1 MGSLEQ
7 FDLLL
12 GEALECM
19 DKAAGEVRE
28 IIAVNQKDCLR
39 RLGRAIAE
47 LWEIREAIYGIRPD
61 LKRDFVQEYEQDKER
76 YEKLHHK
83 HKQADLAEKQGELE
97 LARRLYQELLDTS
110 GFGFFHL
117 VAEAGLYRVSKIE
130 KT

>member
-1 MGSLEQ
+1 MGSLEHL
-7 FDLLL
+7 DLLL

-19 DKAAGEVRE
+19 DEAAGEVRE

-47 LWEIREAIYGIRPD
+47 LWEIREEIYGVRPD
-61 LKRDFVQEYEQDKER
+61 LKRDFAEEYEQDKER
-76 YEKLHHK
+76 YEKLQQQHK
-83 HKQADLAEKQGELE
+83 RAAVAEKQGELE
-97 LARRLYQELLDTS
+97 LARKLYQELLDTS
-110 GFGFFHL
+110 GFGFFRL